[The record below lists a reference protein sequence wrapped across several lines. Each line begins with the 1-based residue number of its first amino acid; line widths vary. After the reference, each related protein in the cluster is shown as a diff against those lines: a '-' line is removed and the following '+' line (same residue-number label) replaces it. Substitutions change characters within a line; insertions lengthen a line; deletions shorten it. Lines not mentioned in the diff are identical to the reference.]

1 MRKAFFILI
10 FISLTLR
17 TLAQDVGNVVD
28 EVLADVAEA
37 GDEESEET
45 AEMDYEYWEN
55 LVETKVDINT
65 DNINELRSLP
75 LLNDIQIG
83 DIIDYRKRYGDLESI
98 GELKGILSLSP
109 ENIRRLSQF
118 VTVNSASLC
127 PQYTLRELLTK
138 GSHSISSNNKFVFE
152 RQKAYI
158 PDSMGNSKYNGGR
171 MKWCVKY
178 RYKFK
183 DRIAWGITCEKDAG
197 ESLGFGDRRYGFDYY
212 SMFLRIRKLG
222 IVDNLILGDYIV
234 RFGQGLMLG
243 GGFSMGKSMS
253 GGGAGGMQIREYGS
267 VNENRFY
274 RGAAATM
281 KISNRLYVTTFASAN
296 LIDATC
302 EGNVFHSLRTDG
314 YHRSDRELANKDNLR
329 ECIGGLMGECR
340 VGDFLFGAAAYYFN
354 YDKTFVP
361 RSQLRYASMYQC
373 RDGVG
378 ASLSYRYAVRK
389 VSFYGETAVDRHG
402 NFSTI
407 NTADFQPAANYNL
420 RLSYRNYSPHYQ
432 AFKALSFGQASRAS
446 NEEGLYAGLAAE
458 PCKWLSIEA
467 WTDVFMLPWAGA
479 FNRMPSTGNESM
491 ARFDFHFNR
500 RYDLIIRLKHK
511 ERNNSD
517 LDDGITKTGYLR
529 LNSVY
534 KPSENVSLIT
544 CLQFSRAGGEDA
556 VHGYLA
562 YQDVKYEAT
571 TIPLKFSF
579 RYALFSA
586 PYDARIYAMESD
598 VTGTFAIP
606 GYFYDGQ
613 RVYMTLGYK
622 VGKMTL
628 QLKISQ
634 WHYFDRQRVS
644 SGDSEI
650 DGNRKTEMSM
660 FFKYIF

>member
-45 AEMDYEYWEN
+45 AEMDFEYWEN
-55 LVETKVDINT
+55 LVEAKIDINT

-83 DIIDYRKRYGDLESI
+83 DIIDYRKKYGDLASI
-98 GELKGILSLSP
+98 GELKGILSLSR
-109 ENIRRLSQF
+109 ENIRRLSHF
-118 VTVNSASLC
+118 VTVNNASLR

-138 GSHSISSNNKFVFE
+138 GSHSISSNNKMVFE

-158 PDSMGNSKYNGGR
+158 PDSTGNAKYNGGR
-171 MKWCVKY
+171 MKWSVKY
-178 RYKFK
+178 RYKFR

-197 ESLGFGDRRYGFDYY
+197 ESFGFGDRRYGFDYY
-212 SMFLRIRKLG
+212 SMFLRIRKLS
-222 IVDNLILGDYIV
+222 IVDNLILGDYVV

-281 KISNRLYVTTFASAN
+281 KISKRLSVSAFVSAN

-329 ECIGGLMGECR
+329 ECIGGVMGECH

-361 RSQLRYASMYQC
+361 RSQLRYASMYEC

-389 VSFYGETAVDRHG
+389 VSFYGETAVDKRG

-407 NTADFQPAANYNL
+407 NTADFQPAPNYNL

-458 PCKWLSIEA
+458 PCKWVSIEA
-467 WTDVFMLPWAGA
+467 WTDVFRLPWAGA
-479 FNRMPSTGNESM
+479 FNRMPATGNEAM
-491 ARFDFHFNR
+491 VRFDFHFNR
-500 RYDLIIRLKHK
+500 RYDLIVRLKQK

-534 KPSENVSLIT
+534 KPSENLSLVT

-562 YQDVKYEAT
+562 YQDVKFEAA
-571 TIPLKFSF
+571 TIPFRFSL

-622 VGKMTL
+622 MGKTTL

-650 DGNRKTEMSM
+650 DGNRKTELSM
-660 FFKYIF
+660 FFKFNF